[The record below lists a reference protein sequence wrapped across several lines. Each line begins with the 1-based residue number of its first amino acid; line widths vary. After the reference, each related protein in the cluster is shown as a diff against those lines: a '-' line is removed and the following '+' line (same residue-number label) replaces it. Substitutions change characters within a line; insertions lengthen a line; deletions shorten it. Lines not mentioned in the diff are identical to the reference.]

1 MSEFDPNEYRRDDT
15 RREQEDLRETQGE
28 DYTPAEMAERR
39 AEQQRQLRRQVP
51 AVPVI
56 LTGAGIERFLTGG
69 KS

>member
-28 DYTPAEMAERR
+28 DYTPAEMAQRMAIHAR
-39 AEQQRQLRRQVP
+39 QMREQTLP
-51 AVPVI
+51 AI
-56 LTGAGIERFLTGG
+56 LTGAGIAAVFGLGP